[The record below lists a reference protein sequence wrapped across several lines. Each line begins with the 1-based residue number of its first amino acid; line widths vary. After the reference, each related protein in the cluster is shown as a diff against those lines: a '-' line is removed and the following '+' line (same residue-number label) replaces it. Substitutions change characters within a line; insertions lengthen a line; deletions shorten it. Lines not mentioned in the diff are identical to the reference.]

1 MSNLNDNDSVSS
13 CCCRVRPAETEK
25 SNEKNN
31 GENNST
37 VFYSNL
43 SNLYEILEP
52 YFIAVSGLSLLASF
66 FHFVHTP
73 FDMAWVA
80 VLLCG
85 TPIFY
90 DAVKTLWKLRISVE
104 VLISTAILATI
115 IADIFFPAESHHSY
129 IFAGGEV
136 AFIMALGHSLEAW
149 TIARARAGIEN
160 LVRMTPQTAR
170 KCVDNTCVDN
180 TESIIPASE
189 VQCNDLL
196 RVLPGETI
204 PVDGEIVSGNT
215 SIDQSL
221 MTGESLP
228 VDRFEG
234 DTVFGGTIN
243 CFGSFTMRA
252 TRIGEDSSLARMIQL
267 VRNAEQKK
275 ARIER
280 IADRW
285 AAVLVPIALMAAVAV
300 GVITYFVLG
309 QSGESWQE
317 SLREP
322 LRRAVTIL
330 VVFCPC
336 SLVLATPT
344 AIIAAIGNASRYGI
358 LIRSG
363 EALEQLSKVNV
374 LAFDKTGTLTHGQLR
389 LTAAQSFD
397 NEYDSN
403 GVLALAASV
412 ETLSE
417 HPLASCI
424 VKAAAEK
431 HLELEQTSEFEMFRG
446 EGIIVQLSG
455 VLSGDLVIVGNDRM
469 LKRYALELSDFQKTQ
484 AEKHFKLGETV
495 IWVARQSRDRLKT
508 EVVGFLALA
517 DTIRE
522 TSKKAV
528 EQIQSN
534 GVEVMLLTGDN
545 DRSAQTIGEQSGILN
560 IRANLLPDSKVAV
573 IEEMQHY
580 GSLVGMVGD
589 GLNDAPALK
598 TADVGIAMGRV
609 GSDLTVDA
617 ADIVLIGDDISR
629 LPFLVQLARKT
640 KRTIFANIILSMGIN
655 VVAILLASAGIMGP
669 IVGALVHNAG
679 SILVVLNA
687 SLILNIRREKE

>member
-1 MSNLNDNDSVSS
+1 MSNPNDKNPVSS
-13 CCCRVRPAETEK
+13 CCCRVRPTEP
-25 SNEKNN
+25 EKKNREKIAN
-31 GENNST
+31 G
-37 VFYSNL
+37 FYGNF
-43 SNLYEILEP
+43 YAIAEP
-52 YFIAVSGLSLLASF
+52 YFIAVSALSLLFSF
-66 FHFVHTP
+66 FHLFHTP
-73 FDMAWVA
+73 FNLAWIA
-80 VLLCG
+80 VVLCG
-85 TPIFY
+85 SPIFY
-90 DAVKTLWKLRISVE
+90 EAVKTLRQHRISVE
-104 VLISTAILATI
+104 LLISTAISATI
-115 IADIFFPAESHHSY
+115 LADILFPTESAHHSY

-136 AFIMALGHSLEAW
+136 AFIMALGQSLEAW

-160 LVRMTPQTAR
+160 LVRLTPQTAR
-170 KCVDNTCVDN
+170 KCENN
-180 TESIIPASE
+180 TETVIPASE
-189 VQCNDLL
+189 VQQNDLL

-228 VDRFEG
+228 VDRSEG

-252 TRIGEDSSLARMIQL
+252 TGVGEDSSLARMIQL

-280 IADRW
+280 TADRW
-285 AAVLVPIALMAAVAV
+285 AAVLVPVALITAAAV
-300 GVITYFVLG
+300 GIITYLVLG
-309 QSGESWQE
+309 QAEES
-317 SLREP
+317 

-363 EALEQLSKVNV
+363 EALEQLGAVNV

-389 LTAAQSFD
+389 LTTVQSFV
-397 NEYDSN
+397 NEYDAN
-403 GVLALAASV
+403 GILALAASV

-424 VKAAAEK
+424 VDAAAEK
-431 HLELEQTSEFEMFRG
+431 HLELEQTAEFEMFRG
-446 EGIIVQLSG
+446 EGITVRLAG
-455 VLSGDLVIVGNDRM
+455 VAEGERVVAGNDRI
-469 LKRYALELSDFQKTQ
+469 LKRYALGLSDFQKSQ
-484 AEKHFKLGETV
+484 AEEHFGQGETV
-495 IWVARQSRDRLKT
+495 IWVARQNNDNHGT
-508 EVVGFLALA
+508 VIGFLALA

-528 EQIQSN
+528 EQIQNN
-534 GVEVMLLTGDN
+534 GIEVILLTGDN
-545 DRSAQTIGEQSGILN
+545 DRAAQNIGEQSGIMN
-560 IRANLLPDSKVAV
+560 IRSELLPDGKVAV
-573 IEEMQHY
+573 IEEMRHY

-609 GSDLTVDA
+609 GSDLTVNA

-629 LPFLVQLARKT
+629 LPFLVRLARKT
-640 KRTIFANIILSMGIN
+640 KRTIFTNIILSMSIN
-655 VVAILLASAGIMGP
+655 VVAILLASSGMMGP

-687 SLILNIRREKE
+687 SLILNIKRESSPNA